1 MPKKGIF
8 SGEGYQPM
16 VSNQGVKLPTV
27 PTEVILL
34 RTEMLANSMIIR
46 GYAIESKVFRTI

>member
-1 MPKKGIF
+1 
-8 SGEGYQPM
+8 M

-46 GYAIESKVFRTI
+46 SYAIESKVFRTI